1 MSEVLAESRATS
13 SKQNCNKQSLDT
25 GNKEEL
31 TLMPQQDNPCKEI
44 ANRLIDCDRI
54 WKGKGYMRR
63 NKEVEDA
70 QTLQHNHESE
80 PRKNLISGKGK
91 PSSSNSNDQ
100 DNPSK
105 MNIAMVLRK
114 GVRSCTKHPLSKFMS
129 YSNLS
134 SSFAAFTS
142 RLS

>member
-1 MSEVLAESRATS
+1 
-13 SKQNCNKQSLDT
+13 
-25 GNKEEL
+25 
-31 TLMPQQDNPCKEI
+31 
-44 ANRLIDCDRI
+44 
-54 WKGKGYMRR
+54 MRR

-142 RLS
+142 RLSCVEVPKNIQEALKVPKWKEAFLEEMRALEKNHTWSVMPLGLE

>member
-1 MSEVLAESRATS
+1 
-13 SKQNCNKQSLDT
+13 
-25 GNKEEL
+25 
-31 TLMPQQDNPCKEI
+31 
-44 ANRLIDCDRI
+44 
-54 WKGKGYMRR
+54 MRR
-63 NKEVEDA
+63 NKEVVDA

-80 PRKNLISGKGK
+80 PRENLISGTGK

-100 DNPSK
+100 DNPSE
-105 MNIAMVLRK
+105 MNIPIALRK